1 MKSKLARE
9 GHLVVLKKCGSDTSR
24 VSKQVELLV
33 PEIEANEAHSIIMEL
48 VGTVRA

>member
-1 MKSKLARE
+1 MKDKLARE
-9 GHLVVLKKCGSDTSR
+9 GHLVMLRKCGSGTNW

-33 PEIEANEAHSIIMEL
+33 PEIEATEAHSIIMEL